1 MKSQRSIYMKVKNT
15 YNDTAYHLTAYADDN
30 GFIRYDMI
38 NNSRTPMSLVN
49 VFSKEI
55 MADLPQYA
63 THGWQYALIE
73 VAGRRDQIVS
83 WAIPDLID
91 LHVNEEVLV

>member
-1 MKSQRSIYMKVKNT
+1 MKSQRSIYMKVKKT
-15 YNDTAYHLTAYADDN
+15 YNDTVFHLTAYADEN
-30 GFIRYDMI
+30 GFIRYSMI

-49 VFSKEI
+49 VFSREI

-63 THGWQYALIE
+63 DHGWQYALIE
-73 VAGRRDQIVS
+73 VAGREDQIVT

-91 LHVNEEVLV
+91 LHDMGVVLV

>member
-1 MKSQRSIYMKVKNT
+1 VKSNQSIYMKVKNT
-15 YNDTAYHLTAYADDN
+15 WNDTVFHLTAYADEN
-30 GFIRYDMI
+30 GFIHYNMI
-38 NNSRTPMSLVN
+38 NNARTPMSLIN

-63 THGWQYALIE
+63 TPNWQYALIE
-73 VAGRRDQIVS
+73 VAGRKEQIVS

-91 LHVNEEVLV
+91 LPDRELIG

>member
-1 MKSQRSIYMKVKNT
+1 MKSQRSIYLKVKKT
-15 YNDTAYHLTAYADDN
+15 YNDTVFHLTAYADEN
-30 GFIRYDMI
+30 GFIHYDMI
-38 NNSRTPMSLVN
+38 NNSQTPMSLVN
-49 VFSKEI
+49 VFSAEI

-73 VAGRRDQIVS
+73 AAGRKDQIVS

-91 LHVNEEVLV
+91 LHDNEEVLV